1 MKSSKETS
9 REYAISSN
17 KTLADSFPKLSIC
30 GVNVS
35 LSERKVFSNYYVGA
49 RGARYDVSP
58 NAHPGVIQD
67 KNAIVYTI
75 VSQRGIKL
83 GTFCLSNGSLVECE
97 RV

>member
-1 MKSSKETS
+1 MKSSIESS
-9 REYAISSN
+9 REYVKNAN
-17 KTLADSFPKLSIC
+17 KTLADLFPTLSIC

-35 LSERKVFSNYYVGA
+35 LSERKIYSSYYIGG
-49 RGARYDVSP
+49 RGARYDVAP

-75 VSQRGIKL
+75 HSQRGIKL